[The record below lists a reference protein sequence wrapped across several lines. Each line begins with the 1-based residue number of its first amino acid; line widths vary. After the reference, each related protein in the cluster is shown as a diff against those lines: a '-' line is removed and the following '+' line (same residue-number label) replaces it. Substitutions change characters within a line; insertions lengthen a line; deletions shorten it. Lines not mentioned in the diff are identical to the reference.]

1 MDVTVRP
8 SAPIRGRARVPGDKS
23 ISHRA
28 AIIGALASGVTRLRG
43 FLHADDCRRTLDC
56 LRVLGVRIEDAGAE
70 LVIHGTTGCLSPP
83 PSILDAGNS
92 GTTMRLLCGVL
103 AGQPFTA
110 AIDGDASLRQRPM
123 DRVAEPLRQ
132 MGAGVEARE
141 GKFPPLRI
149 NGGDLHGITYQ
160 LPVPSAQVKSAILL
174 AGLFA
179 RGDTVIIEPVP
190 TRDHTERLLAGCG
203 VPISR
208 EGSRVRLTP
217 AVPQGVTVEV
227 PGDISSAAFLL
238 AAAAA
243 IEDSDLVVEDV
254 GLNPT
259 RTGVLDVLRAM
270 GAAVTTETVR
280 GGPGEPVGTISVR
293 GRRLRGTTVAGE
305 LVPRVIDELPVLCVV
320 AAAAE
325 GRTVIRDAAEL
336 RVKESDRIGVLAR
349 GLRVLG
355 ASVVEHPDG
364 MEIQG
369 GRLRGGTVDAE
380 GDHRLAMAFAVAGL
394 FAEGPVTVRGAES
407 VQISFP
413 GFFATLGT
421 LQGA

>member
-421 LQGA
+421 LRGA